1 MNKPSI
7 KLKFTVESLYL
18 CKNIVSNYLNCI
30 LNRTFVRQNFWTG
43 PRILKALRFLK
54 DSSAMD
60 NTELNPD
67 LPATG
72 SLLQIKPRK

>member
-30 LNRTFVRQNFWTG
+30 LNRTFVRQNFWTD
-43 PRILKALRFLK
+43 PRMNI
-54 DSSAMD
+54 M
-60 NTELNPD
+60 N
-67 LPATG
+67 
-72 SLLQIKPRK
+72 